1 MPAITELTGGLA
13 GAIGCDFRQ
22 SLNQLVFVEFGGKLS
37 TYNLFPAATVVSS
50 GTTTLKGT
58 FLFDFDAGV
67 QSAPG
72 APVGTTWDVFW
83 DQATAVARSMDP
95 AGTAKLLNLGV
106 VPFGSITPSALQ
118 SLSYS
123 TAKIVGNNDPTNKL
137 VTGDVFAVHTNA
149 GNYAKVLVVAYGY
162 DIQIQWVT
170 YRFAAAYN
178 VIGTG
183 YTNPEDVEV
192 AADGVHAFVLEES
205 GDLVKIALATANR
218 SAPTTTVIANGIKMP
233 QQMAIDEAHGN
244 GYVVEYDPTGHGNLY
259 RFGLAPLS
267 AKHSVIATLNA
278 ATGLVISDDLQYA
291 YVSEQNTGGT
301 TGTVTRIGLADG
313 SRHLVASGLIAPFH
327 LTWADDGESA
337 LLVAERDPAN
347 RVSRIDLATG
357 TSHIMIGGVATR
369 PSSVALANPSQMLVC
384 CDAHLQ
390 SVALVPFVTTGPLLM
405 GIGFIPFDKI
415 STATGLA
422 NTTVDPTYFYQV
434 NNVPFGGTLPLMV
447 NHQLAANDT
456 AAYFRVLVYHGAT
469 LELVDTAPVTDEKW
483 NGTQYTAV
491 TTATTVIAGKPGYLP
506 VHPVSDLFLWYNP
519 SLGAFL
525 DSTQLSN
532 GLHNIVLEFIT
543 ATGAPVATTSPLT
556 ILVDNNHCIAGIT
569 QPTLNGVS
577 ADPVCGVLKYTGFN
591 ALPVIMAYSGSH
603 PNNFANYSFT
613 LIKGV
618 ATLTPPSTHGPVS
631 ALVSPATAT
640 AATLLGKCTVAGF
653 AEYIYVA
660 ATANNGWGSQTQYDA
675 SAAIAFVLA
684 P

>member
-22 SLNQLVFVEFGGKLS
+22 SLNQLVFVEYGGKLS

-50 GTTTLKGT
+50 GTATLKGT
-58 FLFDFDAGV
+58 FSFDFDSGT

-72 APVGTTWDVFW
+72 APVGSTWDVFW
-83 DQATAVARSMDP
+83 DQATAVVRHMDP
-95 AGTAKLLNLGV
+95 TNGATIVNLGV
-106 VPFGSITPSALQ
+106 VPFASVTPSTLQ
-118 SLSYS
+118 SLTYA
-123 TAKIVGNNDPTNKL
+123 TTPIVGNNDPTNKL

-162 DIQIQWVT
+162 DIQIQWIT
-170 YRFAAAYN
+170 YHLAAAYN

-183 YTNPEDVEV
+183 YTTPEDVVV
-192 AADGVHAFVLEES
+192 AADGTHAFVLEES
-205 GDLVKIALATANR
+205 GDLVKVALASANR
-218 SAPTTTVIANGIKMP
+218 SAATTTVLANGLKAP
-233 QQMAIDEAHGN
+233 QQMAIDEPHGN
-244 GYVVEYDPTGHGNLY
+244 AYVVEYDPTGHGNLY

-278 ATGLVISDDLQYA
+278 ATGLVISDDLQFA
-291 YVSEQNTGGT
+291 YVSEQNTGGA
-301 TGTVTRIGLADG
+301 TGTVTRIDLASG
-313 SRHLVASGLIAPFH
+313 GRHLVASGLTAPFH

-347 RVSRIDLATG
+347 RVTRIDLATG
-357 TSHIMIGGVATR
+357 TSHIMISGVAAR

-390 SVALVPFVTTGPLLM
+390 SVALVPFAATGPLLM

-415 STATGLA
+415 SSATGLA

-434 NNVPFGGTLPLMV
+434 ANVPFGGTLPLMV
-447 NHQLAANDT
+447 NHQLAATDG
-456 AAYFRVLVYHGAT
+456 AAYFRVIANQGT
-469 LELVDTAPVTDEKW
+469 PQELVDTAPITDEKW
-483 NGTQYTAV
+483 NGTQYVAV

-525 DSTQLSN
+525 DSTQLPN
-532 GLHNIVLEFIT
+532 GMNKIVLEFVT
-543 ATGAPVATTSPLT
+543 ATGAPVATTAPLT
-556 ILVDNNHCIAGIT
+556 IRVDNNHCTASIT
-569 QPTLNGVS
+569 QPTLNGVA

-591 ALPVIMAYSGSH
+591 ALPVVMAYAGSH

-660 ATANNGWGSQTQYDA
+660 ATTNNGWGSQTQYDA